1 MRKSLP
7 LLIEHARTARDQ
19 AAGRN
24 EAALAAVRESDA
36 TVERLEQYRLE
47 YLSAAPGTTGN
58 SVSALSLASFHD
70 FVARLDMAIGLQ
82 KHESKKRSSLAA
94 QATQLLM
101 EKQQRL
107 FAFEA
112 LMARN
117 NAAIQQVA
125 ARKEQSNSDEFAARL
140 FRSNASGVSQ

>member
-1 MRKSLP
+1 MKNSLP
-7 LLIEHARTARDQ
+7 LLIDHARTARDQ
-19 AAGRN
+19 AAARN
-24 EAALAAVRESDA
+24 EVALAGVRESDA

-47 YLSAAPGTTGN
+47 YLSAPPGTAGK

-82 KHESKKRSSLAA
+82 KHESSRRSALAA

-117 NAAIQQVA
+117 NAAMQRVA
-125 ARKEQSNSDEFAARL
+125 ARQEQRNSDEFAARL
-140 FRSNASGVSQ
+140 FRSGSSGVAR